1 MLLTVNNIKNRK
13 IETEDMCTHQKPKKR
28 KKKPVMARYIA
39 SGREDAC
46 HAQHQKGVG
55 SNIQMNKSKISILVY
70 IFSV

>member
-1 MLLTVNNIKNRK
+1 VHTPKTKKKKKNK
-13 IETEDMCTHQKPKKR
+13 QQQ
-28 KKKPVMARYIA
+28 KKKPVMARYIV